1 MSVLWIEGDKEKEI
15 SNIIEDFVVTTGNSN
30 SQELLFVDKVS
41 CKIGNRHYQF
51 LLKN

>member
-15 SNIIEDFVVTTGNSN
+15 NNLIRDFVVTSGN

-41 CKIGNRHYQF
+41 CKIGNRFYQF